1 MTAFSIIFIIMVVM
15 TGASFVALLIGLFN
29 EDSDVVDGSTCVLSF
44 FGLIFLVMWFIGTH
58 KGVETTVSPE
68 KMEVIELSYRSYGNF
83 SKQGSIKEKADF
95 IIKVKGSISELEFPV
110 DYVTYTNIKEGD
122 MVTVKVTSKYRP
134 LFDSTKVLYELSMGE

>member
-1 MTAFSIIFIIMVVM
+1 MTAFSISFIIMIVI
-15 TGASFVALLIGLFN
+15 TGGSFIAFLIGLYD
-29 EDSDVVDGSTCVLSF
+29 EDSDIVQGSLCVLSF
-44 FGLIFLVMWFIGTH
+44 FGLIVLVMWFMGTH
-58 KGVETTVSPE
+58 KGVEITVSPE
-68 KMEVIELSYRSYGNF
+68 KMEVVELSYKSYGNS

-110 DYVTYTNIKEGD
+110 DYVTYTNTREGD

>member
-1 MTAFSIIFIIMVVM
+1 MTVFSIIFIIMIVM
-15 TGASFVALLIGLFN
+15 TGASFFAFLAGLSDG
-29 EDSDVVDGSTCVLSF
+29 DSDIVNGSFCIFSF
-44 FGLIFLVMWFIGTH
+44 FGIIFLVMWFAGTH

-68 KMEVIELSYRSYGNF
+68 KMEVIELSYRSYGNS
-83 SKQGSIKEKADF
+83 SKQGLIKEKADF

-134 LFDSTKVLYELSMGE
+134 LFDSTKILYELSMGE